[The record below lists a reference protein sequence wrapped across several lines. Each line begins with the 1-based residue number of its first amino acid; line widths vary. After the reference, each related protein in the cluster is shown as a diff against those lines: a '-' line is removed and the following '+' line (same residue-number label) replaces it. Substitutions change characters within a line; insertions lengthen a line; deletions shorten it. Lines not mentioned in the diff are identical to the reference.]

1 MTHWITYP
9 ETPAPHP
16 GLHCEDSVNADQL
29 RRYIR
34 DIPDFPK
41 PGIMFRDVTPL
52 LLAPAALEGAV
63 EAMSQPF
70 RDLRVDRVL
79 GIESRGFMLGSPVAL
94 SLGVGFGLVRK
105 AGKLPYQT
113 YRVSYDLEYGTDTVE
128 MHVDTVEKGHRV
140 LIVDDL
146 IATGGT
152 AAAAVQLARQA
163 GGEVIGCSFLIEL
176 TALEGRKLL
185 DVEPIHT
192 VIRY

>member
-1 MTHWITYP
+1 M
-9 ETPAPHP
+9 
-16 GLHCEDSVNADQL
+16 NADQL
-29 RRYIR
+29 RRHIR
-34 DIPDFPK
+34 DVPDFPK
-41 PGIMFRDVTPL
+41 PGIVFRDVTPL
-52 LLAPAALEGAV
+52 LLEPAALEAAI
-63 EAMSQPF
+63 EALTAPF
-70 RDLRVDRVL
+70 RSQRVDRVL
-79 GIESRGFMLGSPVAL
+79 GIESRGFMLGAPVAL

-105 AGKLPYQT
+105 AGKLPYKT
-113 YRVSYDLEYGTDTVE
+113 HRVSYDLEYGTDTVE

-152 AAAAVQLARQA
+152 AAAAVKLARAA
-163 GGEVIGCSFLIEL
+163 GGDVIGCSFLIEL

>member
-1 MTHWITYP
+1 M
-9 ETPAPHP
+9 
-16 GLHCEDSVNADQL
+16 NADQL

-34 DIPDFPK
+34 DVPDFPK

-52 LLAPAALEGAV
+52 LLEPAALEGAV
-63 EAMSQPF
+63 EAMTQPF

-152 AAAAVQLARQA
+152 AAAAIQLARQA
-163 GGEVIGCSFLIEL
+163 GGDVIGCSFLVEL